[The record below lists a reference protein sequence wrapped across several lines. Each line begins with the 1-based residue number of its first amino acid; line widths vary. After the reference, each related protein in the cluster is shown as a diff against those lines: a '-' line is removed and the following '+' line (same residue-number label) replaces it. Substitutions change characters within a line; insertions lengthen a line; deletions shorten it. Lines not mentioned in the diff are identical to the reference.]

1 MQLTTCALLMWCIL
15 CYKPTICLKP
25 NSPPKNT
32 WLPHYRRKDKL
43 LIFFNILSLCESL
56 SPISKVI
63 MKKFDRKNFLKTS
76 TKEGQHKI
84 KICVFFLPRKDD
96 IFCALR
102 RPLVL
107 TEVVVRRW
115 LVRTKW
121 LLAPGSWR
129 RPNLKW
135 FKTDRPPNERRTD
148 RRLLI
153 SIIRLLTAG
162 RLPTPSPCLSAV
174 SFTFSQHR
182 HRQFLNGVI
191 RRP

>member
-1 MQLTTCALLMWCIL
+1 MRKFIS
-15 CYKPTICLKP
+15 YLKVIV
-25 NSPPKNT
+25 NNLIVKTSST
-32 WLPHYRRKDKL
+32 GSWKL
-43 LIFFNILSLCESL
+43 LQKRVN
-56 SPISKVI
+56 
-63 MKKFDRKNFLKTS
+63 MRQKNL
-76 TKEGQHKI
+76 
-84 KICVFFLPRKDD
+84 CVFSLPRKDD
-96 IFCALR
+96 IYCGLR

-135 FKTDRPPNERRTD
+135 FKTDRPPNERHTD

-162 RLPTPSPCLSAV
+162 RLPTPSPCLSAA
-174 SFTFSQHR
+174 SFTFSEHR
-182 HRQFLNGVI
+182 HRQFLNSVI

>member
-1 MQLTTCALLMWCIL
+1 MLFLCDVPSVTNQQFAWNPTHRRRTLDYLIIGVKTSFYSLVCHLYAKVYLLFKSHS
-15 CYKPTICLKP
+15 YQFD
-25 NSPPKNT
+25 
-32 WLPHYRRKDKL
+32 RK
-43 LIFFNILSLCESL
+43 IFFNRL
-56 SPISKVI
+56 
-63 MKKFDRKNFLKTS
+63 LKTS
-76 TKEGQHKI
+76 AKEGQHETKNM
-84 KICVFFLPRKDD
+84 CVFSLPRKDD
-96 IFCALR
+96 IYCALR

-115 LVRTKW
+115 PVCTKW

-162 RLPTPSPCLSAV
+162 RLPTPSPCLSSA
-174 SFTFSQHR
+174 SFTFSEHR

-191 RRP
+191 TRP